1 MENIC
6 NNWCQKDYSYIN
18 FAPDDSVSEENRAW
32 QGCPSVAVTKKG
44 RVFAGWYSGGAFE
57 PCITNYNILTFSDD
71 AGQSWAKPI
80 LTVGTDT
87 KNRLRKIDIELWVTP
102 DNSLWVM
109 WTVSPYS
116 ENSTLA
122 TIRTPFKCD
131 YHREFPCS
139 EVMVCRDPDADVLVW
154 EKPRIMCEGFIRN
167 KPIVTSGGRIIAPAY
182 AYSDEKYMVR
192 CSDDN
197 GYSFYNV
204 SADGKPD
211 VKIYDEITVCE
222 LKTGKLRFL
231 ARTSRGYYAYCDSF
245 DDGLSWTEA
254 KEYEKAP
261 ASRCYFGKLKNGM
274 IAYVRNVSDTGRVG
288 MKICLSEDG
297 GVTFPYEMI
306 IDERKS
312 VSYPDLDED
321 GIGNLYVIYD
331 RERDNR
337 TNLNTETFVSGAAKE
352 ILLCKVKVTDVINKS
367 LSEGS
372 FVQKIVSKGRMDYG
386 ER

>member
-6 NNWCQKDYSYIN
+6 NNWCQKDYPYIN

-44 RVFAGWYSGGAFE
+44 RLFAGWYTGGAFE

-87 KNRLRKIDIELWVTP
+87 KNRLRKIDIELWISP
-102 DNSLWVM
+102 DNCLWVM

-122 TIRTPFKCD
+122 TIRTPFECD
-131 YHREFPCS
+131 YQREFPCS
-139 EVMVCRDPDADVLVW
+139 EVMVCRDPDAGVMIW
-154 EKPRIMCEGFIRN
+154 EKPRFMCEGFIRN

-197 GYSFYNV
+197 GHSFYNV

-261 ASRCYFGKLKNGM
+261 ASRCYFGKLKNGI

-352 ILLCKVKVTDVINKS
+352 ILLCKISVNDVINNT

-372 FVQKIVSKGRMDYG
+372 FMQKVISKGKMDYVKI
-386 ER
+386 